1 MDSLFDSFKSNYTKN
16 SYRIICTVGPTE
28 KETFFYIQE
37 IGYLKVVKP
46 YNTIRDNLDSF
57 LFVVV
62 LSGKGELIYGN
73 RTYVLNAGSCFL
85 IDCLKPHSY
94 KSSVNEPWELLWL
107 HFNGP
112 TARNYYEYFAN
123 TFINVIQPEMIDPF
137 ENYLRQ
143 LIELNTRHDA
153 FTEVRSSNIITEIL
167 TLLMTFKKSD
177 IIYTAQLVRKLAEV
191 RRYINRN
198 YTQDIYLETICNQ
211 FSISKFHLTK
221 EFKKAYGITI
231 AKYIMQKRIGN
242 AKWLLKYSDK
252 SLEDVSLACG
262 FYDTCYF
269 NKQFKAIEGIT
280 PFKFRKSWMKKDL
293 ENPDTDETLEL

>member
-1 MDSLFDSFKSNYTKN
+1 MDSLFDSFKSNYTKD
-16 SYRIICTVGPTE
+16 SYRIMCTVSAAV
-28 KETFFYIQE
+28 KETFFYVQE
-37 IGYLKVVKP
+37 IGYLDVIKP

-57 LFVVV
+57 LFVIV
-62 LSGKGELIYGN
+62 LDGKGELVYNN
-73 RTYVLNAGSCFL
+73 RTYTLTKVCCFL

-94 KSSVNEPWELLWL
+94 KSSLSEPWKLLWL

-112 TARNYYEYFAN
+112 TARGYYEYFAN
-123 TFINVIQPEMIDPF
+123 AYINVIHPEISDPF
-137 ENYLRQ
+137 EDIMRQ
-143 LIELNTRHDA
+143 LIEINTRHDA
-153 FTEVRSSNIITEIL
+153 STEVRSSRLIVELL
-167 TLLMTFKKSD
+167 TLMMTFKKND
-177 IIYTAQLVRKLAEV
+177 TVYTSQIVRKLAEI

-198 YTQDIYLETICNQ
+198 YTTDIYLETICEK

-252 SLEDVSLACG
+252 TLEEISEACG

-269 NKQFKAIEGIT
+269 NKQFKAIEATT
-280 PFKFRKSWMKKDL
+280 PYKYRKAWLEKDM
-293 ENPDTDETLEL
+293 EIKTDEDE